1 MADDEAYEELTDVE
15 GVGPATA
22 GKLGGA
28 GYGSIEALR
37 DASVTDL
44 VEIEGVEEATAE
56 NILEAVGDLEY
67 EALTDVESIGP
78 QRARKLGGAGF
89 ESAAQLQEASV
100 AELTDV
106 EGIDDALA
114 ARIKADVGEKEFDD
128 LTDVRGVG
136 PQKAKVLG
144 GSGYEDV
151 EDLRDA
157 SVEELADITG
167 FDEELA
173 TQITDDVAESDPEAS
188 EALDDVEEADA
199 VDDTAVDDDH
209 DAAVEDDD
217 DAAAAEDDDA
227 AAGDVA
233 DDVGETTADESD
245 ATDEADGTAAA
256 DAPDEADEADAG
268 PSDLEDIA
276 GVGDSKAESLREA
289 GYDSVDAIRGASQS
303 ELADVEDVGNALAAR
318 IKADVGDLE
327 VAEETEAD
335 LEEEEPEPDE
345 EAEAEVETELRPR
358 GLVEKTPEL
367 TDEEER
373 LRRQRRREGKP
384 QFNRQD
390 HHVKKRTPTSWRRP
404 RGQLSKQ
411 RRGVKGKGDTVEAG
425 FRTPTAV
432 RGRHPSGF
440 EEVRVENV
448 DDLEG
453 VDGDREAVR
462 IGATV
467 GARKR
472 ERIEEVAEA
481 EEIRVLNPTYVEVEL
496 EE

>member
-1 MADDEAYEELTDVE
+1 MADDEAYEELTDIE

-28 GYGSIEALR
+28 GYGSIEALG

-44 VEIEGVEEATAE
+44 VEIDGIDEATAE
-56 NILEAVGDLEY
+56 AVLEAVGDLEY
-67 EALTDVESIGP
+67 EVLTDVESIGP

-100 AELTDV
+100 AELTEV
-106 EGIDDALA
+106 EGIDDAVA
-114 ARIKADVGEKEFDD
+114 ARIKADVGEREFDD
-128 LTDVRGVG
+128 LTDVTGIG

-144 GSGYEDV
+144 GSGYEDA

-157 SVEELADITG
+157 SVEELADVAG

-173 TQITDDVAESDPEAS
+173 SQIKDDVAESDPEAS
-188 EALDDVEEADA
+188 EALEDEEA
-199 VDDTAVDDDH
+199 
-209 DAAVEDDD
+209 
-217 DAAAAEDDDA
+217 
-227 AAGDVA
+227 
-233 DDVGETTADESD
+233 
-245 ATDEADGTAAA
+245 
-256 DAPDEADEADAG
+256 ADEADADEADTDVDGTEGTDADEADVDETDVEESEPEDEG
-268 PSDLEDIA
+268 PSGLEDIA
-276 GVGDSKAESLREA
+276 GVGASKADALREA
-289 GYDSVDAIRGASQS
+289 GYDSLDAVRGASQS
-303 ELADVEDVGNALAAR
+303 ELADVEGIGNALAAR

-327 VAEETEAD
+327 VAEETEAEV
-335 LEEEEPEPDE
+335 EEEEPEP
-345 EAEAEVETELRPR
+345 EAAAEEVETELQPR
-358 GLVEKTPEL
+358 GLVEKTPDL
-367 TDEEER
+367 TDEEKR
-373 LRRQRRREGKP
+373 LLQERRREGKP

-390 HHVKKRTPTSWRRP
+390 YHMKKRTPASWRRP

-432 RGRHPSGF
+432 RGTHPSGF

-448 DDLEG
+448 DDLDG

-462 IGATV
+462 IGSTV

-481 EEIRVLNPTYVEVEL
+481 EEIRVLNPTYVEVEV